1 MAISFL
7 FDFYQRIDMASL
19 IRSSSLITTILLFS
33 PLAKAESIVPNF
45 TQGVLNS
52 HTEVKSTVTE
62 DIKEFRYRTGYQFT
76 VGGENLTPSTTNIS
90 PAGFTKGSG
99 SVQGTATTYVMPNL
113 SNKPQYNIT
122 DPSKAFSY
130 YETLETPGVESYVHI
145 LRTTEIEQVTDTT
158 STFQ

>member
-1 MAISFL
+1 
-7 FDFYQRIDMASL
+7 MASL
-19 IRSSSLITTILLFS
+19 IRSSPLITAILLFS
-33 PLAKAESIVPNF
+33 PSAKAESIVPNF

-52 HTEVKSTVTE
+52 HTEIKSTVTE

-90 PAGFTKGSG
+90 PTGFTKETG
-99 SVQGTATTYVMPNL
+99 SVQGTATTYVMPDL
-113 SNKPQYNIT
+113 SNKPQFNIT
-122 DPSKAFSY
+122 DTSKAFSY